1 MVCDDECGTR
11 NARRK
16 IGIYTS
22 PVMLPEAALMPSPAQ
37 VSGARFMRT
46 VVSAAAIVLSG
57 ALYAA
62 DIERTGGPYVP
73 TPQAVVDAML
83 DFAKV
88 GPKDFVI
95 DLGSGD
101 GRIVLTAAQRHSA
114 RGRGFDIDPELVA
127 QSNAEAQKRG
137 LSDRVSFVQQD
148 VLQAPIEAATV
159 VTLYLLP
166 GMMQNLQ
173 AKFIREL
180 KPGTRIVSHD
190 FPFGEWKPD
199 RETSVDVPEKYGSP
213 GQWKSTLFY
222 WVVPARVQ
230 GVWQVSAPGLFN
242 EPVALALQQ
251 QYQVLDGSTSAGGK
265 AVPLAG
271 GKVDAERV
279 VFKLALPPGTVE
291 FKGAIDGERM
301 GGEATAGGRTF
312 RWTAVRSP
320 MAAQVP

>member
-1 MVCDDECGTR
+1 MSSSFSLRWSRALLFV
-11 NARRK
+11 
-16 IGIYTS
+16 
-22 PVMLPEAALMPSPAQ
+22 AA
-37 VSGARFMRT
+37 VS
-46 VVSAAAIVLSG
+46 SSG

-73 TPQAVVDAML
+73 TPQTVVDAML

-101 GRIVLTAAQRHSA
+101 GRIVLTAAQRYSA
-114 RGRGFDIDPELVA
+114 RGQGFDIDPELVE
-127 QSNAEAQKRG
+127 QSNAEAKKRG
-137 LSDRVSFVQQD
+137 LADRVSFVLQD
-148 VLQAPIEAATV
+148 VLQARIDSATV

-190 FPFGEWKPD
+190 FPFGDWKPD

-230 GVWQVSAPGLFN
+230 GAWQVSAPGVSAQPL
-242 EPVALALQQ
+242 ALALQQ
-251 QYQVLDGSTSAGGK
+251 QYQVLEGSTNAAGK

-279 VFKLALPPGTVE
+279 SFKLALPAGTYE
-291 FKGAIDGERM
+291 FKGAVEGNRM
-301 GGEATAGGRTF
+301 RGEATSGGRSF
-312 RWTAVRSP
+312 PWTAVRSQV
-320 MAAQVP
+320 AAQMP

>member
-1 MVCDDECGTR
+1 M
-11 NARRK
+11 
-16 IGIYTS
+16 TS
-22 PVMLPEAALMPSPAQ
+22 SCSALLFVAATLFNGS
-37 VSGARFMRT
+37 
-46 VVSAAAIVLSG
+46 
-57 ALYAA
+57 LYAA

-101 GRIVLTAAQRHSA
+101 GRIVLTAAQRYSA
-114 RGRGFDIDPELVA
+114 RGQGFDIDPELVG

-137 LSDRVSFVQQD
+137 LADRVSFVQQD
-148 VLQAPIEAATV
+148 VLQARIDPATV

-173 AKFIREL
+173 AKFMREL

-190 FPFGEWKPD
+190 FPFGDWKPD

-230 GVWQVSAPGLFN
+230 GVWQVSAPALGS
-242 EPVALALQQ
+242 EPLALALQQ
-251 QYQVLDGSTSAGGK
+251 QYQVLEGSTNAGGK
-265 AVPLAG
+265 RVPLTG
-271 GKVDAERV
+271 GKVDAEQVAFR
-279 VFKLALPPGTVE
+279 LALPAGTYE
-291 FKGAIDGERM
+291 FKGVVDGDRM
-301 GGEATAGGRTF
+301 RGEATQGGRAV
-312 RWTAVRSP
+312 RWTAVRSQTAP
-320 MAAQVP
+320 AEAR